1 LADFEGFGDLAV
13 ALAAVFDELEE
24 DLVVK
29 GCEFFHLCI
38 T

>member
-1 LADFEGFGDLAV
+1 
-13 ALAAVFDELEE
+13 LAAVFDELEE